1 MHIPKNWRLN
11 AQRYQMQG
19 GQDVQ
24 GNVEFPPQPVVQQR
38 VIEHYTFANS
48 EELEVFQAALVG

>member
-19 GQDVQ
+19 GHDAQ
-24 GNVEFPPQPVVQQR
+24 GNVEFPPRPEVQQR

-48 EELEVFQAALVG
+48 GEVQTLQAALVG